1 MTYILQCICHILS
14 NLNKLQYSNEPNL
27 SNKTQPSSIF
37 SCKINYPTMI
47 LSHLT
52 FWIIHGESRWW
63 SPCFLHIPLIWS
75 NVGKASGGSEMK
87 ANQERYGSLNL
98 NPDLSELLVK
108 GNSHRLHCVCV
119 AGGRSGNVTAQTM
132 LTCEKSGTQC
142 SKNSI
147 KKQTCS
153 SLIKLQSLLQ
163 MAPSTNTGIRL
174 PDTTSSR
181 NFGDIQIEEV
191 CESAIL

>member
-1 MTYILQCICHILS
+1 MNQTWATKHSLHLYLVVRLIIRPWYFHISHFELFMGRVVGGLHVSFIYLS
-14 NLNKLQYSNEPNL
+14 FGAMWGKQVVGVKWKQTRRNMDL
-27 SNKTQPSSIF
+27 
-37 SCKINYPTMI
+37 
-47 LSHLT
+47 
-52 FWIIHGESRWW
+52 WI
-63 SPCFLHIPLIWS
+63 
-75 NVGKASGGSEMK
+75 
-87 ANQERYGSLNL
+87 L

-119 AGGRSGNVTAQTM
+119 AGGRSGNVAAQTM
-132 LTCEKSGTQC
+132 LTCEKSGTQW

-181 NFGDIQIEEV
+181 NFGNIQIEEV